1 MIKRLAAFCLV
12 LYGAAALAL
21 FSGASWGASDDWEL
35 SGLANARI
43 IDSVSETRQQHP
55 LIFSAMKKV
64 NGVVKADS
72 ELWLDGVLSRKLY
85 QLAEGQTSFS
95 AYEYFTDQFAAL
107 GVTPV
112 YQCQRFQC
120 GDSSFW
126 ANNLFKLPLLYGLD
140 REQAYYIGRR
150 IIAGKTVYYSVY
162 TIKRGNRKSY
172 ALVDIFRSATGGSS
186 DGGGALAGSGNS
198 MDSSAET
205 LYLQMQRQGYAYL
218 STADKTVQINE
229 IASIL
234 SNHKTLTLIVS
245 SVSPLLSVPSSLHAL
260 DQDMAASKARMES
273 LKTRLQAAGFD
284 ETRFRIIQG
293 GLQPGLTAETQWLLI
308 PVGGR

>member
-1 MIKRLAAFCLV
+1 MIKRLAAFCRV

-21 FSGASWGASDDWEL
+21 FSGASWGASDAWEL

-43 IDSVSETRQQHP
+43 VDSVSETRQQHP

-72 ELWLDGVLSRKLY
+72 ELWLDGLLSRKLY

-126 ANNLFKLPLLYGLD
+126 ANNLFKLPQLYGLD

-172 ALVDIFRSATGGSS
+172 ALVDIFRSASGDSS
-186 DGGGALAGSGNS
+186 DGAGNAT
-198 MDSSAET
+198 DSSAET

-218 STADKTVQINE
+218 STADKTEQLDE
-229 IASIL
+229 IVSIL
-234 SNHKTLTLIVS
+234 SNHKTLTLIIVL
-245 SVSPLLSVPSSLHAL
+245 VSPLLSVPSSLQAL
-260 DQDMAASKARMES
+260 DQDMAASKARMDS
-273 LKTRLQAAGFD
+273 LKTRLQAAGFN